1 MPGGCT
7 KGCAGAG
14 LSDATATMG
23 LLGGTTPPP
32 PSGNLLL
39 NPGFESGSASW
50 TSDHADTFETGTDA
64 RSGSGF
70 AGLNG
75 WGQSTSYTL
84 DQTIS
89 IPSSVTG
96 SSLSFYLKTLT
107 NETTTATAYDTLKVQ
122 AVSGGVTTTLATYS
136 NLNKS
141 TGYVLKTLDLSS
153 FKGKTVTLR
162 FLGVED
168 SSLKTYFFVD
178 DTSVTTS

>member
-1 MPGGCT
+1 MQSFNVLPNWKFLFVWSIVFGGYSFL
-7 KGCAGAG
+7 G
-14 LSDATATMG
+14 LTEQAR
-23 LLGGTTPPP
+23 
-32 PSGNLLL
+32 
-39 NPGFESGSASW
+39 ASL
-50 TSDHADTFETGTDA
+50 
-64 RSGSGF
+64 RF

-75 WGQSTSYTL
+75 WGSSTSYTL
-84 DQTIS
+84 DQAIS

-96 SSLSFYLKTLT
+96 STLSFYLKTLT
-107 NETTTATAYDTLKVQ
+107 DETTTATAYDTLKVQ
-122 AVSGGVTTTLATYS
+122 AISGGVTTTLATYS

-178 DTSVTTS
+178 DTSVATS